1 MIKRLCERNIPWSDE
16 ILQPVV
22 QIDSNS
28 YTILQDILNDPGM
41 FNL

>member
-1 MIKRLCERNIPWSDE
+1 MTKRHCECNIPWSDQ

-28 YTILQDILNDPGM
+28 YTILQDILNDLGM
-41 FNL
+41 LNL